1 MEDNVPDEV
10 KRDRLKRLN
19 DLMAEISREKNEQL
33 RGQTV
38 ELLVEGESKTNPD
51 MLSGRTR
58 TNKLVHF
65 KGPKELT
72 GQFVYVKITE
82 PQTWVLKG
90 ELVTAESAK
99 VV

>member
-33 RGQTV
+33 RGQIV

-65 KGPKELT
+65 KGPKELA
-72 GQFVYVKITE
+72 GQFVHVKITE

-90 ELVTAESAK
+90 ELVSAESAK